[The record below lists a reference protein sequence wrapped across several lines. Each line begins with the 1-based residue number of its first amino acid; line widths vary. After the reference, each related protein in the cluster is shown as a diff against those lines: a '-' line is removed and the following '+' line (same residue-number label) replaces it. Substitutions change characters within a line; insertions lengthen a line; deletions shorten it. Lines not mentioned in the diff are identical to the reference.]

1 MDPSLLHSIGGAFHT
16 YLHDF
21 SNGAGLAL
29 HSAHNALFIIL
40 NPMRMLYLFA
50 GVCMGLALGILPGIG
65 GIAGTAL
72 LLPFTYDLDPPT
84 AFALLLGLGATTT
97 TADPIAAILFGAPG
111 HAASA
116 ATTLDGYPMT
126 RRGEA
131 GRALGASYMAAL
143 IGGLFGALLMAIA
156 LPVMRPIILY
166 IGSPE
171 LLAIAVF
178 GISMVAVLSG
188 NAPLRGLTF
197 ACFGMMLRM
206 IGTDPQSGT
215 LRWTMGTLYLWD
227 GLPLVPLTLGIFALP
242 ELCDLAIGRMAVVQA
257 GQTLDTKTG
266 MLLGIKD
273 CIDNWF
279 LILRCSW
286 IGSAMGA
293 IPGIGAS
300 VIDWISYGHAL
311 KTEKDAA
318 KTFGT
323 GDVRGV
329 IAAES
334 ATNAREGGAL
344 VPTVAFGVPA
354 SAGMAILLG
363 AFLIHGLVPGPDM
376 LTKHLDLTYS
386 MVWSIAIANIL
397 GSGLCFAFS
406 GQLAKIA
413 TLRYTLFMPAVL
425 SLVYIGAFEATRNWG
440 DLFSL
445 LFFGVLGWA
454 MKHFRWPRPPFVL
467 GFILGEPIERY
478 MFISIERYGVGWMI
492 KPFVLVMFALA
503 AFSLLGPLIQ
513 DIRAHGGPRK
523 MLSQWGHP
531 VFSTDNLFPAALL
544 ILFIV
549 MLSQSFDWAFAA
561 RIVPTIVGIGA
572 ILFCGLGLAND
583 ILGVHARA
591 AAAEAAAAG
600 GGESKGPHR
609 IHMDIVSKTSHLP
622 GIVVLIRGF
631 AFFGWMISFMA
642 VMAVI
647 GLIPTV
653 PIFIVLFMRTEALEY
668 MARAIAVCFSFCL
681 RMLGLGAVA
690 RRLDEQSIGPLIRA
704 QARKRAMSPEPWRIV
719 IPMAA
724 VVVLL
729 IYVVFDQL
737 LAIPWPPTLLGTFFP
752 VLKAIPSV

>member
-1 MDPSLLHSIGGAFHT
+1 
-16 YLHDF
+16 
-21 SNGAGLAL
+21 
-29 HSAHNALFIIL
+29 
-40 NPMRMLYLFA
+40 
-50 GVCMGLALGILPGIG
+50 
-65 GIAGTAL
+65 
-72 LLPFTYDLDPPT
+72 
-84 AFALLLGLGATTT
+84 
-97 TADPIAAILFGAPG
+97 
-111 HAASA
+111 
-116 ATTLDGYPMT
+116 
-126 RRGEA
+126 
-131 GRALGASYMAAL
+131 MAAL
-143 IGGLFGALLMAIA
+143 IGGLFGALLMGIA
-156 LPVMRPIILY
+156 LPIMRPIILY

-206 IGTDPQSGT
+206 IGPDPQSGT

-413 TLRYTLFMPAVL
+413 TLRYTLFMPGVL
-425 SLVYIGAFEATRNWG
+425 SLVYIGAFEATRIVVLSAEEDPRQVRRAIDSG
-440 DLFSL
+440 AAGFIPKSSTPEVL
-445 LFFGVLGWA
+445 LNALRLILGGGIYLPPMALRGLADAPESSTSSHVSHERLVEALSGRQLDVLNKAVLGKPNKVIA
-454 MKHFRWPRPPFVL
+454 REL
-467 GFILGEPIERY
+467 G
-478 MFISIERYGVGWMI
+478 ISEATV
-492 KPFVLVMFALA
+492 KAHLSA
-503 AFSLLGPLIQ
+503 AF
-513 DIRAHGGPRK
+513 R
-523 MLSQWGHP
+523 
-531 VFSTDNLFPAALL
+531 V
-544 ILFIV
+544 
-549 MLSQSFDWAFAA
+549 
-561 RIVPTIVGIGA
+561 
-572 ILFCGLGLAND
+572 
-583 ILGVHARA
+583 LGVHN
-591 AAAEAAAAG
+591 
-600 GGESKGPHR
+600 
-609 IHMDIVSKTSHLP
+609 
-622 GIVVLIRGF
+622 
-631 AFFGWMISFMA
+631 
-642 VMAVI
+642 
-647 GLIPTV
+647 
-653 PIFIVLFMRTEALEY
+653 RTEAVY
-668 MARAIAVCFSFCL
+668 TAAR
-681 RMLGLGAVA
+681 LGLRV
-690 RRLDEQSIGPLIRA
+690 D
-704 QARKRAMSPEPWRIV
+704 RI
-719 IPMAA
+719 
-724 VVVLL
+724 
-729 IYVVFDQL
+729 
-737 LAIPWPPTLLGTFFP
+737 
-752 VLKAIPSV
+752 

>member
-1 MDPSLLHSIGGAFHT
+1 METDM
-16 YLHDF
+16 
-21 SNGAGLAL
+21 L
-29 HSAHNALFIIL
+29 HSAWHALLIIL
-40 NPMRMLYLFA
+40 DPVRLAYLFG
-50 GVCMGLALGILPGIG
+50 GVCMGLSLGILPGIG

-72 LLPFTYDLDPPT
+72 LLPFTYNLDPPT

-97 TADPIAAILFGAPG
+97 TADPISAILFGAPG

-143 IGGLFGALLMAIA
+143 IGGLFGAALMAVA
-156 LPVMRPIILY
+156 LPVLRPIILY

-171 LLAIAVF
+171 LLGVAVF

-188 NAPLRGLTF
+188 NSPLRGLTT
-197 ACFGMMLRM
+197 ACFGMMLAM

-215 LRWTMGTLYLWD
+215 LRWTMDSLYLWD

-242 ELCDLAIGRMAVVQA
+242 ELCDLAIGRMAIVA
-257 GQTLDTKTG
+257 EGQTIDTKTG
-266 MLLGIKD
+266 MMLGVKD
-273 CIDNWF
+273 CMRHWF

-311 KTEKDAA
+311 RTEKGAQES
-318 KTFGT
+318 FGK

-344 VPTVAFGVPA
+344 VPTVAFGVPS

-363 AFLIHGLVPGPDM
+363 AFLIHGLVPGPEM
-376 LTKHLDLTYS
+376 LTKHLDITYS

-413 TLRYTLFMPAVL
+413 TLRYTLFMPGVL
-425 SLVYIGAFEATRNWG
+425 SLVYIGSFEASRNWG

-445 LFFGVLGWA
+445 MFFGVLGWA
-454 MKHFRWPRPPFVL
+454 MKHFKWPRPPLVL
-467 GFILGEPIERY
+467 GFILGDVLERY
-478 MFISIERYGVGWMI
+478 MFISIERYGVSWMLR
-492 KPFVLVMFALA
+492 PVVVVMFTMAGL
-503 AFSLLGPLIQ
+503 SLLRPLLQ
-513 DIRAHGGPRK
+513 DIRIHGGLKK
-523 MLSQWGHP
+523 MVSEFGHP
-531 VFSTDNLFPAALL
+531 IFASDNLFPTALL
-544 ILFIV
+544 CLFSW
-549 MLSQSFDWAFAA
+549 MLLQSFQWSFAA
-561 RIVPTIVGIGA
+561 RIIPTIVGVGALLFCTLSLLNEIFGLHERDGGKPIIGA
-572 ILFCGLGLAND
+572 DGKVI
-583 ILGVHARA
+583 
-591 AAAEAAAAG
+591 EQ
-600 GGESKGPHR
+600 K
-609 IHMDIVSKTSHLP
+609 IHMDIASKTAHLP
-622 GIVVLIRGF
+622 GNVILARGGL
-631 AFFGWMISFMA
+631 FFGWMLSFMA

-653 PIFIVLFMRTEALEY
+653 PIFIISYMRFEG
-668 MARAIAVCFSFCL
+668 R
-681 RMLGLGAVA
+681 
-690 RRLDEQSIGPLIRA
+690 
-704 QARKRAMSPEPWRIV
+704 EPWKIA

-724 VVVLL
+724 VMVLL

-737 LAIPWPPTLLGTFFP
+737 LAIPWPPTLAGMYFP
-752 VLKAIPSV
+752 ALKFIPSV

>member
-1 MDPSLLHSIGGAFHT
+1 MDTDMLHSAADALLTYAHSFRDGGA
-16 YLHDF
+16 
-21 SNGAGLAL
+21 LAL
-29 HSAHNALFIIL
+29 HSAGTALFIIL
-40 NPMRMLYLFA
+40 DPVRLLYLFA

-65 GIAGTAL
+65 GVAGTAL
-72 LLPFTYDLDPPT
+72 LLPFTYNLDAPT

-143 IGGLFGALLMAIA
+143 IGGLFGAALMAVA
-156 LPVMRPIILY
+156 LPIMRPIILF

-171 LLAIAVF
+171 LLGIAVF

-215 LRWTMGTLYLWD
+215 LRWTMDTLYLWD

-242 ELCDLAIGRMAVVQA
+242 ELCDLAIGRAAVVQE
-257 GQTLDTKTG
+257 GMVLDTKSG
-266 MLLGIKD
+266 MMAGIKD
-273 CIDNWF
+273 CWEHWF

-311 KTEKDAA
+311 RTEKGAA
-318 KTFGT
+318 QTFGT

-363 AFLIHGLVPGPDM
+363 AFLIHGLVPGPEM
-376 LTKHLDLTYS
+376 LTKHLDITYS

-406 GQLAKIA
+406 GQLAKVA
-413 TLRYTLFMPAVL
+413 TLRYTLFMPGVL
-425 SLVYIGAFEATRNWG
+425 SLIYIGAFEATRNWG
-440 DLFSL
+440 DIFSL
-445 LFFGVLGWA
+445 MFFGILGWA
-454 MKHFRWPRPPFVL
+454 MKHFKWPRPPFVL
-467 GFILGEPIERY
+467 GFILGDVIERY
-478 MFISIERYGVGWMI
+478 MFISIQRYGISWMI
-492 KPFVLVMFALA
+492 KPFVVVMFIMAGL
-503 AFSLLGPLIQ
+503 SLLRPLLQ
-513 DIRAHGGPRK
+513 DIRGHGGLK
-523 MLSQWGHP
+523 NMVSQWGHP
-531 VFSTDNLFPAALL
+531 QFSANNLFPAALL
-544 ILFIV
+544 CLFV
-549 MLSQSFDWAFAA
+549 AMLSQSFGWAFAA
-561 RIVPTIVGIGA
+561 RIIPTIVGIGA
-572 ILFCGLGLAND
+572 ILFCSLSLINDVFGLHERN
-583 ILGVHARA
+583 
-591 AAAEAAAAG
+591 G
-600 GGESKGPHR
+600 GGTLAGKSQK
-609 IHMDIVSKTSHLP
+609 IHMDIASKTAHLP
-622 GIVVLIRGF
+622 TKVILSRGF
-631 AFFGWMISFMA
+631 LFFGWMAGFAACMA
-642 VMAVI
+642 LI

-653 PIFIVLFMRTEALEY
+653 PVFIVAFMRVEG
-668 MARAIAVCFSFCL
+668 R
-681 RMLGLGAVA
+681 
-690 RRLDEQSIGPLIRA
+690 
-704 QARKRAMSPEPWRIV
+704 EPWKIV

-724 VVVLL
+724 SVVAL

-737 LAIPWPPTLLGTFFP
+737 LAIPWPPTLAGMLFP
-752 VLKAIPSV
+752 VLHAIPSV

>member
-1 MDPSLLHSIGGAFHT
+1 METDM
-16 YLHDF
+16 
-21 SNGAGLAL
+21 L
-29 HSAHNALFIIL
+29 HSAASALLIIL
-40 NPMRMLYLFA
+40 DPIRLLYLFG

-72 LLPFTYDLDPPT
+72 LLPFTYNLDPPT

-97 TADPIAAILFGAPG
+97 TADPISAILFGAPG

-143 IGGLFGALLMAIA
+143 IGGLFGAALMAVA
-156 LPVMRPIILY
+156 LPVLRPIILY

-171 LLAIAVF
+171 LLGIAVF

-188 NAPLRGLTF
+188 NAPLRGLTA
-197 ACFGMMLRM
+197 ACFGMMLSM

-215 LRWTMGTLYLWD
+215 LRWTMDSLYLWD

-242 ELCDLAIGRMAVVQA
+242 ELCDLAIGRMAIVQE
-257 GQTLDTKTG
+257 GKTIDTKTG
-266 MLLGIKD
+266 MLLGVQD
-273 CIDNWF
+273 CMRHWF

-300 VIDWISYGHAL
+300 VIDWISYAHAL
-311 KTEKDAA
+311 RTEKGAA
-318 KTFGT
+318 QTFGT

-344 VPTVAFGVPA
+344 VPTVAFGVPS

-363 AFLIHGLVPGPDM
+363 AFLIHGLVPGPEM
-376 LTKHLDLTYS
+376 LTKHLDITYS

-413 TLRYTLFMPAVL
+413 TLRYTLFMPGVL
-425 SLVYIGAFEATRNWG
+425 SLIYIGAFEASRNWG
-440 DLFSL
+440 DIFSL
-445 LFFGVLGWA
+445 LFFGILGWA
-454 MKHFRWPRPPFVL
+454 MKHFRWPRPPLVL
-467 GFILGEPIERY
+467 GFILGEVIERY
-478 MFISIERYGVGWMI
+478 MFISIERYGVSWMLR
-492 KPFVLVMFALA
+492 PVVVVMFIMAGL
-503 AFSLLGPLIQ
+503 SLLRPLLQ
-513 DIRAHGGPRK
+513 DVRSHGGLKK
-523 MLSQWGHP
+523 MVLQWGHP
-531 VFSTDNLFPAALL
+531 QFAVNNLFAAALL
-544 ILFIV
+544 CLFV
-549 MLSQSFDWAFAA
+549 AMSAVSFTWSFAA
-561 RIVPTIVGIGA
+561 RIIPSIVGTGA
-572 ILFCGLGLAND
+572 ILFCALSLLNDVFGL
-583 ILGVHARA
+583 HERQ
-591 AAAEAAAAG
+591 AAAG
-600 GGESKGPHR
+600 AGADGQGTQK
-609 IHMDIVSKTSHLP
+609 IHMDIASKTAHLP
-622 GIVVLIRGF
+622 AKIILTRGIL
-631 AFFGWMISFMA
+631 FFGWMAGFAACMA
-642 VMAVI
+642 LI

-653 PIFIVLFMRTEALEY
+653 PVFIASFMRYEG
-668 MARAIAVCFSFCL
+668 R
-681 RMLGLGAVA
+681 
-690 RRLDEQSIGPLIRA
+690 
-704 QARKRAMSPEPWRIV
+704 EPWKIV

-724 VVVLL
+724 AVVLL

-737 LAIPWPPTLLGTFFP
+737 LAIPWPPTLAGTLFP
-752 VLKAIPSV
+752 ALHAIPSM

>member
-1 MDPSLLHSIGGAFHT
+1 
-16 YLHDF
+16 
-21 SNGAGLAL
+21 
-29 HSAHNALFIIL
+29 
-40 NPMRMLYLFA
+40 
-50 GVCMGLALGILPGIG
+50 
-65 GIAGTAL
+65 
-72 LLPFTYDLDPPT
+72 
-84 AFALLLGLGATTT
+84 
-97 TADPIAAILFGAPG
+97 
-111 HAASA
+111 
-116 ATTLDGYPMT
+116 
-126 RRGEA
+126 
-131 GRALGASYMAAL
+131 
-143 IGGLFGALLMAIA
+143 
-156 LPVMRPIILY
+156 
-166 IGSPE
+166 
-171 LLAIAVF
+171 
-178 GISMVAVLSG
+178 
-188 NAPLRGLTF
+188 
-197 ACFGMMLRM
+197 
-206 IGTDPQSGT
+206 
-215 LRWTMGTLYLWD
+215 
-227 GLPLVPLTLGIFALP
+227 
-242 ELCDLAIGRMAVVQA
+242 
-257 GQTLDTKTG
+257 
-266 MLLGIKD
+266 
-273 CIDNWF
+273 
-279 LILRCSW
+279 
-286 IGSAMGA
+286 
-293 IPGIGAS
+293 
-300 VIDWISYGHAL
+300 
-311 KTEKDAA
+311 
-318 KTFGT
+318 
-323 GDVRGV
+323 
-329 IAAES
+329 
-334 ATNAREGGAL
+334 
-344 VPTVAFGVPA
+344 
-354 SAGMAILLG
+354 
-363 AFLIHGLVPGPDM
+363 
-376 LTKHLDLTYS
+376 
-386 MVWSIAIANIL
+386 
-397 GSGLCFAFS
+397 
-406 GQLAKIA
+406 
-413 TLRYTLFMPAVL
+413 
-425 SLVYIGAFEATRNWG
+425 
-440 DLFSL
+440 
-445 LFFGVLGWA
+445 

-478 MFISIERYGVGWMI
+478 MFISIERYGVGWMV

-531 VFSTDNLFPAALL
+531 VFSSDNLFPAALL

-668 MARAIAVCFSFCL
+668 MARALAVCFGFCL

-704 QARKRAMSPEPWRIV
+704 EARKRTMTPEPWKIV

-737 LAIPWPPTLLGTFFP
+737 LAIPWPPTLLGTFLP
-752 VLKAIPSV
+752 VFKVIPSV

>member
-1 MDPSLLHSIGGAFHT
+1 METDM
-16 YLHDF
+16 
-21 SNGAGLAL
+21 L
-29 HSAHNALFIIL
+29 HSAANALLIIL
-40 NPMRMLYLFA
+40 DPIRMLYLFG
-50 GVCMGLALGILPGIG
+50 GVCMGLSLGILPGIG

-72 LLPFTYDLDPPT
+72 LLPFTYNLDPPT

-143 IGGLFGALLMAIA
+143 IGGLFGAALMAVA
-156 LPVMRPIILY
+156 LPVLRPIILY

-171 LLAIAVF
+171 LLGVAVF

-188 NAPLRGLTF
+188 NAPLRGLTA
-197 ACFGMMLRM
+197 ACFGMMLAM

-215 LRWTMGTLYLWD
+215 LRWTMDTLYLWD
-227 GLPLVPLTLGIFALP
+227 GLPLVPLTLGVFALP
-242 ELCDLAIGRMAVVQA
+242 ELCDLAIGRMAVVQE
-257 GQTLDTKTG
+257 GMTLDTKTG
-266 MLLGIKD
+266 MMLGVQD
-273 CIDNWF
+273 CMRHWF

-286 IGSAMGA
+286 IGAAMGA

-311 KTEKDAA
+311 RTEKNAA
-318 KTFGT
+318 LTFGT

-344 VPTVAFGVPA
+344 VPTVAFGVPS

-363 AFLIHGLVPGPDM
+363 AFLIHGLVPGPEM
-376 LTKHLDLTYS
+376 LTKHLDITYS

-406 GQLAKIA
+406 GQLAKLA
-413 TLRYTLFMPAVL
+413 TLRYTLFMPCVL
-425 SLVYIGAFEATRNWG
+425 SLVYIGAFESSRNWG

-445 LFFGVLGWA
+445 MFFGVLGWA
-454 MKHFRWPRPPFVL
+454 MKHFKWPRPPLVL
-467 GFILGEPIERY
+467 GFILGDVIERY
-478 MFISIERYGVGWMI
+478 MFISIERYGASWMLR
-492 KPFVLVMFALA
+492 PVVLVMFTMAGL
-503 AFSLLGPLIQ
+503 SLLRPLLQ
-513 DIRAHGGPRK
+513 DVRNHGGPKK

-531 VFSTDNLFPAALL
+531 QLAVNNLFSGALL
-544 ILFIV
+544 CLFVV
-549 MLSQSFDWAFAA
+549 MLSESFEWAFAA
-561 RIVPTIVGIGA
+561 RIIPTIVGIGA
-572 ILFCGLGLAND
+572 LLFCSLSLVND
-583 ILGVHARA
+583 IFGLHDRDGDA
-591 AAAEAAAAG
+591 AVVDADG
-600 GGESKGPHR
+600 KSTKK
-609 IHMDIVSKTSHLP
+609 IHMDIASKTSHLP
-622 GIVVLIRGF
+622 GITVITRGF
-631 AFFGWMISFMA
+631 LFFGWMLSFMA

-653 PIFIVLFMRTEALEY
+653 PIFIISYMRIEG
-668 MARAIAVCFSFCL
+668 R
-681 RMLGLGAVA
+681 
-690 RRLDEQSIGPLIRA
+690 
-704 QARKRAMSPEPWRIV
+704 EPWKIV
-719 IPMAA
+719 IPTAA
-724 VVVLL
+724 AVVLL

-737 LAIPWPPTLLGTFFP
+737 LSIPWPPTLAGTFFP
-752 VLKAIPSV
+752 ALKFIPSV

>member
-1 MDPSLLHSIGGAFHT
+1 MDTSLLHSIGGLLAT

-21 SNGAGLAL
+21 VAGAGLAL
-29 HSAHNALFIIL
+29 TAAHSALFVIL
-40 NPMRMLYLFA
+40 NPVRMLYLFA

-143 IGGLFGALLMAIA
+143 IGGLFGAALMAIA
-156 LPVMRPIILY
+156 LPIMRPIILY

-171 LLAIAVF
+171 LLSIAIF

-242 ELCDLAIGRMAVVQA
+242 ELCDLAIGRMAIVQQ
-257 GQTLDTKTG
+257 GKTLDTKTG
-266 MLLGIKD
+266 MLLGVKD
-273 CIDNWF
+273 CLEHWF

-286 IGSAMGA
+286 LGAAMGA

-311 KTEKDAA
+311 RTEKGAA
-318 KTFGT
+318 QTFGT

-425 SLVYIGAFEATRNWG
+425 SLVYIGAFEATRSWG

-478 MFISIERYGVGWMI
+478 LFISIERYGVDWLI
-492 KPFVLVMFALA
+492 KPFVLVMFCLA
-503 AFSLLGPLIQ
+503 AISLLGPLVG
-513 DIRAHGGPRK
+513 DIRSHGGLKK
-523 MLSQWGHP
+523 MVSQWGHP
-531 VFSTDNLFPAALL
+531 LFSSNNLFPAALL

-561 RIVPTIVGIGA
+561 RVVPTIVGTGA
-572 ILFCGLGLAND
+572 ILFCSLSLAND
-583 ILGVHARA
+583 VFGLHERGGA
-591 AAAEAAAAG
+591 AAVTAG
-600 GGESKGPHR
+600 SGPKK

-622 GIVVLIRGF
+622 RVVVLIRGF
-631 AFFGWMISFMA
+631 AFFAWMISFMA

-653 PIFIVLFMRTEALEY
+653 PIFILLFMRTEAREW
-668 MARAIAVCFSFCL
+668 MAKMIAVCFTFCL
-681 RMLGLGAVA
+681 RLIGQGAMA
-690 RRLDEQSIGPLIRA
+690 DRQNAEFIAPHI
-704 QARKRAMSPEPWRIV
+704 RKRDTARAMAPEPWRIV

-724 VVVLL
+724 TVVLL

-737 LAIPWPPTLLGTFFP
+737 LAIPWPPTLLGVLFP
-752 VLKAIPSV
+752 VLKVIPSV